1 MSELQINQVLAQIRA
16 LSTQI
21 RPPAA
26 PGAPGALAG
35 VAAAGVAPGAASGA
49 LSGPGGVQA
58 PGDSSAPSGSVFAA
72 LLKSGIDQV
81 NQSQQT
87 ANDLATQFQRGTP
100 GVDLPQVMIEMQK
113 ATVSFRALTE
123 VRNRLVSVYQDI
135 MNMQM

>member
-1 MSELQINQVLAQIRA
+1 MSEMQINQVLAQIRA
-16 LSTQI
+16 LSQQV

-26 PGAPGALAG
+26 GPGAPGG
-35 VAAAGVAPGAASGA
+35 AAGLIGAGQASGPVSGA
-49 LSGPGGVQA
+49 GGPQAAGEAAGPG
-58 PGDSSAPSGSVFAA
+58 GSVFAA
-72 LLKSGIDQV
+72 LLKQGIDQV
-81 NQSQQT
+81 NQSELR

-113 ATVSFRALTE
+113 ATVSLRALTE

>member
-1 MSELQINQVLAQIRA
+1 MSEMQINQVLAQIRA
-16 LSTQI
+16 LSQQV

-26 PGAPGALAG
+26 GPGAPGG
-35 VAAAGVAPGAASGA
+35 AAGLVGAGPAGPVSGA
-49 LSGPGGVQA
+49 GGPQAAGEAAGPG
-58 PGDSSAPSGSVFAA
+58 GSVFAA
-72 LLKSGIDQV
+72 LLKQGIDQV
-81 NQSQQT
+81 NQSELR

-113 ATVSFRALTE
+113 ATVSLRALTE